1 MIVRPRPGPFT
12 VLFALKGS
20 IVPRVASRVGIIA
33 AISAVVTTVHHLR
46 PGSFPELPAAPF
58 TLLGLGLSIF
68 LGFRNSACYDRWWEA
83 RRQWGMLL
91 TEVRNL
97 SRRLEALVP
106 ERRRHDVPT
115 RYIVAFTLSLAA
127 RLRGTD
133 PVAAARPWLGADD
146 AAALE
151 GRSNVPDAILR
162 GLTGYLSAA
171 MHRGEMTDVSFAALE
186 AHVAA
191 LCGIQAA
198 CDRIRSTP
206 TPFAYTLL
214 LHRTAWLF
222 CLLVPFTLVGAA
234 GFAAPLLAA
243 ILAYAFFGLDALG
256 DELEEPFALRPN
268 TIPLDAMART
278 VEIELLEA
286 LGEARLPEPIRPVDY
301 VLH

>member
-12 VLFALKGS
+12 VLFALQGS
-20 IVPRVASRVGIIA
+20 VLPRVIMRVGIIA
-33 AISAVVTTVHHLR
+33 AISAVVTTAHHWR

-83 RRQWGMLL
+83 RKQWGQLL
-91 TEVRNL
+91 TEARNL
-97 SRRLEALVP
+97 SRRMGALLPDP
-106 ERRRHDVPT
+106 ERHGAANRR
-115 RYIVAFTLSLAA
+115 IVAFALALAA

-133 PVAAARPWLGADD
+133 PVSAARPWLSAVELDGVQNV
-146 AAALE
+146 
-151 GRSNVPDAILR
+151 SNVPDAILR
-162 GLTGYLSAA
+162 SLTADFAA
-171 MHRGEMTDVSFAALE
+171 SMHAGEITDVSFAALE
-186 AHVAA
+186 SHVAV
-191 LCGIQAA
+191 LCGVQAA

-234 GFAAPLLAA
+234 GIAAPLIAA

-256 DELEEPFALRPN
+256 DELEDPFALGPN
-268 TIPLDAMART
+268 TLPLDAMVRT
-278 VEIELLEA
+278 VEIEVREA
-286 LGEARLPEPIRPVDY
+286 LGESPLPEPIRPINY
-301 VLH
+301 VLL